1 MTHFLS
7 HLRMLCLFFTS
18 LCAPIVT
25 PHSVEASL
33 RIKETLNQAME
44 FEAIYQFG
52 DSLSDTGNYVRE
64 HASSAYSRLPYG
76 QTYYPTG
83 RASDGLIMVDYFATY
98 FNLPLLNPYL
108 ADGSDF
114 TQGVNFAVVGAT
126 ANGGDY
132 SLATQLSWFRCHLNS
147 TFSDPMA
154 IKERLQ
160 KSLVLMGEI
169 GGNDFNGPFY
179 RGRSIHEVCK
189 LIPGVVKTIKDAV
202 EEVISLGA
210 TNIVVPGNFPIGC
223 VPLYLVKFATNDTS
237 KYDELEC
244 LKDYNDF
251 SKFYNQQLLQAI
263 QQLQQ
268 EHPDVAIVYADYYSA
283 LISVIINAPQ
293 LGIEQDGTKKACCGA
308 GNNPYNYGA
317 KSCGSSGA
325 SVCEDPSK
333 RINWDGVHMT
343 QQGNIFV
350 GEFLLQQFVPALQK
364 HLRTRLREPRNLR
377 DYLK

>member
-25 PHSVEASL
+25 PHSVGASL

-83 RASDGLIMVDYFATY
+83 RASDGLIMVDYFA
-98 FNLPLLNPYL
+98 
-108 ADGSDF
+108 
-114 TQGVNFAVVGAT
+114 
-126 ANGGDY
+126 
-132 SLATQLSWFRCHLNS
+132 
-147 TFSDPMA
+147 

-179 RGRSIHEVCK
+179 QGKSIQEVCK
-189 LIPGVVKTIKDAV
+189 LIPGVVKTIKDAI
-202 EEVISLGA
+202 EEVISFGA

-268 EHPDVAIVYADYYSA
+268 VHPDVAIVYADYYSA

-308 GNNPYNYGA
+308 GNNPYNYGT